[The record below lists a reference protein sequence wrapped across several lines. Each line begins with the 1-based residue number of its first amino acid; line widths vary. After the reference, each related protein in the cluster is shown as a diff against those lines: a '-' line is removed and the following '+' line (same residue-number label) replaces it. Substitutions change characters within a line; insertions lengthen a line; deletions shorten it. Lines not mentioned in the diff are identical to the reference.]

1 MEFTQQLDTY
11 EISVLKHSSGNAS
24 SVLWGPKT
32 KWGWKCSTLVMGL
45 FTLIVSMVLSG
56 CAATN
61 ARKLTTWSVLLQKKK
76 KASSSPF
83 IAPLMSVGSRDQVKQ
98 VTPDLKWVVKW
109 VIFLFTVAKQKTIRH
124 KIKCGKD
131 GRQIAPRKKASA
143 GEGFKEQ
150 LWSVADLDLT
160 FDLWEA
166 NKNKPPKEKFSKL
179 AISKQTG
186 IPYTTVCERLSGCRG
201 GGRRGKIAGGK
212 CQSKVLDKGK
222 QAGNILE

>member
-1 MEFTQQLDTY
+1 
-11 EISVLKHSSGNAS
+11 
-24 SVLWGPKT
+24 
-32 KWGWKCSTLVMGL
+32 MGS

-83 IAPLMSVGSRDQVKQ
+83 IAPLMSVGSRDQVKR
-98 VTPDLKWVVKW
+98 VDLKWVVKR
-109 VIFLFTVAKQKTIRH
+109 VIFPFTVAKQKMTPH

-131 GRQIAPRKKASA
+131 SRCIAPRKKASA

-150 LWSVADLDLT
+150 LWSVANMDLA

-166 NKNKPPKEKFSKL
+166 NKNKPPKEKLSKL
-179 AISKQTG
+179 AICKQTG
-186 IPYTTVCERLSGCRG
+186 IPYTTVCERLSGHRG
-201 GGRRGKIAGGK
+201 GGKRGKIAGGR
-212 CQSKVLDKGK
+212 CQSKVLDEGE
-222 QAGNILE
+222 QAVIFGNSNLTQVGN